1 MRNLLQLHR
10 APPAGEESCAASSV
24 IAGLADMISSMAT
37 NQHIRIEVFVTPPEM
52 TIPMSANALT
62 QVLLNLVLNA
72 IDAMP
77 KGGVMRIEARQTR
90 KAVTVSVSDTGVGI
104 PLENRPQLFS
114 PFFTTKGP
122 KGTGLGLSVT
132 HSLVTSAGGTIA
144 ANDHAGGGTIF
155 VIRFESEGG
164 EV

>member
-1 MRNLLQLHR
+1 M
-10 APPAGEESCAASSV
+10 AA
-24 IAGLADMISSMAT
+24 
-37 NQHIRIEVFVTPPEM
+37 NQRIRLEVFVGPPEM

-62 QVLLNLVLNA
+62 QVLLNLMLNA

-77 KGGVMRIEARQTR
+77 KGGVIRIEARQTR
-90 KAVTVSVSDTGVGI
+90 QEVLVSVSDTGVGI
-104 PLENRPQLFS
+104 PSEHRTRLFS

-144 ANDHAGGGTIF
+144 VNDHEGGGTTF
-155 VIRFESEGG
+155 VIRFENERT
-164 EV
+164 EA